1 MDNVFHP
8 FPQLIFVLHSF
19 FTTGR
24 EFVVAAEATL
34 KQSTRQC
41 KREMSA
47 GPAGDR
53 GRAGSSWRFSRVNHR
68 GIHARDCRVRD
79 PGVAASSASPP
90 HMKGLSCPPA
100 VAAKRSS
107 TAVATRDPAECAE
120 YPRAMRFEVA
130 GLGPHLLLGR
140 SRQSWLRVL
149 AVTFLLRIL
158 FLFAYTEWRMPVFFQ
173 IIQVARKSPRR
184 AEILPAF
191 PSNYFSSTSAARLGC
206 GSHFNKNF

>member
-140 SRQSWLRVL
+140 SRQSSG
-149 AVTFLLRIL
+149 FGS
-158 FLFAYTEWRMPVFFQ
+158 WRLHFCCGFSFY
-173 IIQVARKSPRR
+173 SPTLSGACLSSSRSFRSQENRR
-184 AEILPAF
+184 AALR
-191 PSNYFSSTSAARLGC
+191 YCRLFQANIF
-206 GSHFNKNF
+206 HPQAPRD